1 MTRVRKNIER
11 FTEAAIDDEVVLMRI
26 DTGEFYSLTGTGA
39 EIWRLIDG
47 ERSEADVVKMLES
60 SFNAPAAVIAKDVA
74 DLIRELAGMGL
85 IDRA

>member
-85 IDRA
+85 VDRA